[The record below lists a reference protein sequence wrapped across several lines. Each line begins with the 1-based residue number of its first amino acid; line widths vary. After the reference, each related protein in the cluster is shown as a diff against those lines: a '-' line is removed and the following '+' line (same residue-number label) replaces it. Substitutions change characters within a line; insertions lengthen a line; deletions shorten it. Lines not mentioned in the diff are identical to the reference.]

1 MRSMQQI
8 VLRQLFMEVPM
19 PGALSPDFVEKMHAY
34 WRAANY
40 LSVGQVYLKDN
51 PLLDVGIARADL
63 PRVLERFGQ
72 IDSMLARKHNGTGLG
87 WQLVKKLVEL
97 HGGSLRIASETSV
110 GTTVTAL
117 FPLERVIK
125 STASAAA

>member
-1 MRSMQQI
+1 
-8 VLRQLFMEVPM
+8 M